1 MAKDQD
7 TFDALFKIVDV
18 YTRRQG
24 GSIDGA
30 FLDGFKSTAAG
41 DWFCVNAQGAC
52 PAAMPWQP
60 GEPDDPLEMCVG
72 IKPDFSQGVDDEF
85 CHEEKMALCQFTL

>member
-1 MAKDQD
+1 MFEGRYNYTQAAAKCSAEGAVLAMASDQD

-41 DWFCVNAQGAC
+41 DWFCVNSI
-52 PAAMPWQP
+52 W
-60 GEPDDPLEMCVG
+60 
-72 IKPDFSQGVDDEF
+72 
-85 CHEEKMALCQFTL
+85 